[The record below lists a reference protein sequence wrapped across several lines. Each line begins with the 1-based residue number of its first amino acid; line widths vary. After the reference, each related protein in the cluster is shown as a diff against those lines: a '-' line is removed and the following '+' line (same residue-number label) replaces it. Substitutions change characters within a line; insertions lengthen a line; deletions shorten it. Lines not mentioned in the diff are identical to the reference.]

1 MPQPSSPIAGTVLP
15 IQRAE
20 ELLLTLPGVIAAR
33 VIAGES
39 GAINEVHLLTTM
51 DVAPKQTVRNVE
63 SALLAHFGLRVDHR
77 KISVATTV
85 DHKRISNDV
94 LAGAIGGSA
103 GAAGVAPATS
113 EGVAEEGADRRLLYF
128 EDVEVRRSRT
138 KGVTCRVTLRKG
150 DSSFVGESEGPE
162 TDRSRI
168 ELAARATLTAIYQA
182 EGLALALDG
191 AKLIDAFEREFV
203 FVGVTAR
210 LARGSVLLTGSCEV
224 RDSAETASALAVLDA
239 TNRWLG
245 RARDKRPGPAPEA
258 GA

>member
-15 IQRAE
+15 LQRAE

-33 VIAGES
+33 VIAGDS

-85 DHKRISNDV
+85 DHKRISSDV
-94 LAGAIGGSA
+94 LAGAIGGTVPAAA
-103 GAAGVAPATS
+103 GAPA
-113 EGVAEEGADRRLLYF
+113 VEEGADRRLLYF

-150 DSSFVGESEGPE
+150 DASFVGESEGPE

-239 TNRWLG
+239 TNHWLG
-245 RARDKRPGPAPEA
+245 RARDKRPVPPEP

>member
-1 MPQPSSPIAGTVLP
+1 M
-15 IQRAE
+15 QRAE

-33 VIAGES
+33 VIAGDS
-39 GAINEVHLLTTM
+39 GAISEVHLLTTM

-85 DHKRISNDV
+85 DHKRISSDV

-103 GAAGVAPATS
+103 GAGAPAPAA
-113 EGVAEEGADRRLLYF
+113 EAAEEGADRRLLYF

-138 KGVTCRVTLRKG
+138 KGVTCRVTLRKAEA
-150 DSSFVGESEGPE
+150 SFVGESEGPE

-191 AKLIDAFEREFV
+191 AKVIDAFEREFV

-210 LARGSVLLTGSCEV
+210 LARGSVLLTGTCEV

-245 RARDKRPGPAPEA
+245 RQRDKRA
-258 GA
+258 GAAPDAGA